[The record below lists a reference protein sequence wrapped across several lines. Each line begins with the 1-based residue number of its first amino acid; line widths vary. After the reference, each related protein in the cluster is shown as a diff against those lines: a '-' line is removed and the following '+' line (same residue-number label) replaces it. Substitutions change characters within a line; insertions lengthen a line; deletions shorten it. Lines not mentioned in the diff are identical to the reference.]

1 MGILATPEKNQKF
14 HSELIESVGQPLYV
28 KCKKCAGLRF
38 NLRNQPCPA
47 CDGEGVIRNGR
58 AWDMQWIG
66 RVFGVADDCAWSGLN
81 FGDVVQL
88 SRMAECQWF
97 FRPVGFEGW
106 TGTYY
111 MESDDGSVRLE
122 AHGSEA
128 WVFLK
133 PEQIPVVLMQR
144 KHGVDYVSCV
154 PGIVAGPHRLLVR
167 LFNDNELSDSEII
180 NPHMGGVGQR
190 SVGEIVSV
198 GADVDDVDKGQICGI
213 DPLAGIRFRPT
224 HDEHYWV
231 SIHQDHVHFV
241 FDKDDFPGLQGIA
254 YTPRHVART
263 PAHAE
268 NPIDMQ
274 KNAMLEL
281 QERQNFQRKLY

>member
-1 MGILATPEKNQKF
+1 MASISEPLSSTDNKLSEMPMNLLNEGAPYRIKPYKGLVGILATPEKNQKF

-167 LFNDNELSDSEII
+167 LFNDNNSLRFC
-180 NPHMGGVGQR
+180 VR
-190 SVGEIVSV
+190 L
-198 GADVDDVDKGQICGI
+198 GA
-213 DPLAGIRFRPT
+213 P
-224 HDEHYWV
+224 
-231 SIHQDHVHFV
+231 
-241 FDKDDFPGLQGIA
+241 
-254 YTPRHVART
+254 
-263 PAHAE
+263 
-268 NPIDMQ
+268 
-274 KNAMLEL
+274 
-281 QERQNFQRKLY
+281 